1 VCARMDDD
9 GTYVRMTVAQAAQA
23 LGISAEAVRQ
33 RVRRGTLPT
42 EKSEDGTVF
51 VLVDAERTRT
61 DTEGT
66 GGGTTDKAFIEAY
79 LDHALSEIRFLRE
92 ELATRSEELRRKD
105 HIIAAFAERIPELE
119 APPEARESPETASEE
134 PGGVVEEEAPEEER
148 RRSWWRRLFGG

>member
-1 VCARMDDD
+1 MCARMDDD

-33 RVRRGTLPT
+33 RVRRGKLPT

-61 DTEGT
+61 DTQGT
-66 GGGTTDKAFIEAY
+66 GGGTTDKVFIEAY
-79 LDHALSEIRFLRE
+79 LAHALSEIRFLRE
-92 ELATRSEELRRKD
+92 ELATRNEELRRKD

-119 APPEARESPETASEE
+119 APPEARESAEPRSEGSTPTEQKGAAQETTSR
-134 PGGVVEEEAPEEER
+134 P
-148 RRSWWRRLFGG
+148 WWRRVFGA